1 MYLLSGQ
8 AVGPPAMADL
18 VIFRRDM
25 TSDKQNTRDR
35 GGREGEVRAEYG
47 RGVCQRTFDFW
58 WVPMSPYS
66 VPLHLN
72 INDLTWRKYYHFSI
86 DRYLFLAIFAPEV
99 TRDSLPSKNFKLNF
113 LLISFTF
120 F

>member
-8 AVGPPAMADL
+8 AVGPPAMAGL

-47 RGVCQRTFDFW
+47 RRRL
-58 WVPMSPYS
+58 SE
-66 VPLHLN
+66 
-72 INDLTWRKYYHFSI
+72 DL
-86 DRYLFLAIFAPEV
+86 
-99 TRDSLPSKNFKLNF
+99 
-113 LLISFTF
+113 
-120 F
+120 